1 MGGLRVWSRGRA
13 LPPEPIQST
22 TQKGATGGPPPEA
35 SRFGICLPSGSEPG
49 KVVATGNRP
58 SITQLPLRS
67 LSSITRHQ
75 RARTPPTHLRM
86 QVTAQ
91 GQAPAEASRGPAG
104 PRAVRESP
112 VSQTSYRNVLTGLS
126 CPKAGASSKTLGSM
140 CLLGTASCHLYRPS
154 GG

>member
-1 MGGLRVWSRGRA
+1 MGDLRVWSRGRA
-13 LPPEPIQST
+13 LPPKPTQST
-22 TQKGATGGPPPEA
+22 TRKGAIGGPPPEA

-49 KVVATGNRP
+49 KVEATGNRP

-67 LSSITRHQ
+67 LISITRHQ
-75 RARTPPTHLRM
+75 GAWTPPTHLRM

-91 GQAPAEASRGPAG
+91 GQAPAEVSRGPAG
-104 PRAVRESP
+104 PKAVRESP
-112 VSQTSYRNVLTGLS
+112 MSQTSCRNVLKGLS

-140 CLLGTASCHLYRPS
+140 CLLSTASCHLHRHS